1 MGTLIAG
8 PFAARLLA
16 EFGADVVKIEDPK
29 GGDPLRNWR
38 KLHKGTSLWWHS
50 QARNKRSITV
60 NLRDPEG
67 QEIARALARRADV
80 VIENF
85 RPGALEKW
93 NLGYEELSRENP
105 GLIMVRLSGFGQSGP
120 YRDRPGFGAIG
131 EAMGGLR
138 HLTGEPGRPPSRVGI
153 SLGDSLAGLYAV
165 IGALL
170 ALQHRQANG
179 GKGQVVD
186 VALYE
191 SVFSMLESTLTEY
204 GMGGFI
210 RERSGGA
217 LPGITPSNTYPC
229 KGGGYVV
236 IGANGDA
243 IFRRLMR
250 AMGRED
256 LAEDPALADNAGRTA
271 RAAELDGAISAW
283 TSRFDLD
290 EALKRLEQADVPCG
304 RIYSI
309 ADIARDAH
317 YAARG
322 MIEKARL
329 EGGEEVLLPGIVPK
343 LSRSPG
349 KTRWTG
355 PRLGEHTAE
364 ILRELGYD
372 EERQGALRKRGVL

>member
-60 NLRDPEG
+60 NLREPEG
-67 QEIARALARRADV
+67 QEIVRALARRADV

-93 NLGYEELSRENP
+93 NLGYEQLSRENP

-138 HLTGEPGRPPSRVGI
+138 HLTGEPGRPPSRVGV

-170 ALQHRQANG
+170 ALQHRRANG
-179 GKGQVVD
+179 GKGQLVD

-229 KGGGYVV
+229 RDGGYVV

-256 LAEDPALADNAGRTA
+256 LADDPALADNAGRTA

-290 EALKRLEQADVPCG
+290 EALRRLEQADVPCG

-309 ADIARDAH
+309 ADIARDAQ

-364 ILRELGYD
+364 VLRELGYD

>member
-16 EFGADVVKIEDPK
+16 EFGADVVKVEDPK

-67 QEIARALARRADV
+67 QEIVRALARRADV

-93 NLGYEELSRENP
+93 NLGYQELSRENP

-229 KGGGYVV
+229 KDGGYVV
-236 IGANGDA
+236 VGANGDA

-271 RAAELDGAISAW
+271 RAPELDGAISAW

-322 MIEKARL
+322 MIEKASL

>member
-60 NLRDPEG
+60 NLREPEG
-67 QEIARALARRADV
+67 QEIVRALARRADV

-93 NLGYEELSRENP
+93 NLGYEQLSRENP

-138 HLTGEPGRPPSRVGI
+138 HLTGEPGRPPSRVGV

-170 ALQHRQANG
+170 ALQHRRANG
-179 GKGQVVD
+179 GKGQLVD

-229 KGGGYVV
+229 RDGGYVV

-256 LAEDPALADNAGRTA
+256 LADDPALADNAGRTA

-290 EALKRLEQADVPCG
+290 EALRRLEQADVPCG

-364 ILRELGYD
+364 VLRELGYD